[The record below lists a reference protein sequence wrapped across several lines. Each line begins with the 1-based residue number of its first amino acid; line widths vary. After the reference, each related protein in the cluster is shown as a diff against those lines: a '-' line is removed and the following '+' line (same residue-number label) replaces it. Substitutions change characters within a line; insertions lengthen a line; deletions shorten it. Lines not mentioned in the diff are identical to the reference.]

1 MYRNYDIEIMTPLE
15 KYQADLL
22 HEDFHADLAQENAV
36 RQTQELFDT
45 LLAAGNSNETG
56 FFEKIRQRF
65 QKDESNFIKG
75 LYFWGGVGR
84 GKTYLIDSFYDS
96 LPFKEKQRIHFH
108 RFMQMV
114 HAQLRSLKDVT
125 DPLQIVAD
133 NIASETEVLCFDEF
147 HVSDITDAML
157 LGGLLKAL
165 FERGVVLVTTS
176 NEAPDYLYWD
186 GLQRERFLP
195 VIDLIKKYTN
205 VVNVDSGI
213 DYRLRFLD
221 KAEIYHSPLDDNAM
235 QMLVNNFDHIAPNE
249 VTQGVPIEIEGRVI
263 QTIRHADG
271 VVWFDFNA
279 ICDGPRGPADYIEIA
294 RLFQTVVISDI
305 PLMDESMND
314 KAKRFMTLI
323 DEFYDRH
330 VKLIA
335 TAAAAPSELYTG
347 KRLAKSFLRTIS
359 RLEEMHTHDYLAKQH
374 IS

>member
-1 MYRNYDIEIMTPLE
+1 MMTPLE

-22 HEDFHADLAQENAV
+22 REEFHADQSQENAV
-36 RQTQELFDT
+36 RKTQKLFDA
-45 LLAAGNSNETG
+45 LLLDDDTENK
-56 FFEKIRQRF
+56 FFEKIRQKF
-65 QKDESNFIKG
+65 QKDNSNFIKG
-75 LYFWGGVGR
+75 LYLWGGVGR
-84 GKTYLIDSFYDS
+84 GKTYLIDCFYDS

-114 HAQLRSLKDVT
+114 HMQLRGLNGVT

-157 LGGLLKAL
+157 LGVLLKGL

-176 NEAPDYLYWD
+176 NEEPDRLYWD

-195 VIDLIKKYTN
+195 AIDLIKKYTE

-221 KAEIYHSPLDDNAM
+221 KAEIYHSPLDDKAM
-235 QMLVNNFDHIAPNE
+235 EMLGFNFNHIAPNE
-249 VTQGVPIEIEGRVI
+249 VTEGLPIEIEGRMI
-263 QTIRHADG
+263 QTICHADG
-271 VVWFDFNA
+271 VVWFDFDG

-294 RLFQTVVISDI
+294 RLFQTVLISDI
-305 PLMDESMND
+305 PVMDELTND

-323 DEFYDRH
+323 DELYDRN
-330 VKLIA
+330 VKLLV
-335 TAAAAPSELYTG
+335 TAAEKPSELYAG
-347 KRLAKSFLRTIS
+347 KRLAKQFLRTIS

-374 IS
+374 IP

>member
-1 MYRNYDIEIMTPLE
+1 MR
-15 KYQADLL
+15 
-22 HEDFHADLAQENAV
+22 EDFHADIAQESAV
-36 RQTQELFDT
+36 CHTQYLFDG
-45 LLAAGNSNETG
+45 LLAEGNTENS
-56 FFEKIRQRF
+56 FFEKIRQKF
-65 QKDESNFIKG
+65 QKDKSNFIKG

-84 GKTYLIDSFYDS
+84 GKTYIIDSFYDS

-114 HAQLRSLKDVT
+114 HAQLRDLNDVE

-157 LGGLLKAL
+157 LGGLLKGL
-165 FERGVVLVTTS
+165 LERGVVLVTTS
-176 NEAPDYLYWD
+176 NEAPDQLYWD

-195 VIDLIKKYTN
+195 VIDLIKKYTT

-221 KAEIYHSPLDDNAM
+221 KAEIYHSPLDDKAM
-235 QMLVNNFDHIAPNE
+235 EMLGINFNHIAPNE
-249 VTQGVPIEIEGRVI
+249 VTEGLAIEIEGRVI
-263 QTIRHADG
+263 QTIHHADG
-271 VVWFDFNA
+271 VVWFDFDA

-294 RLFQTVVISDI
+294 RLFQTVLISDI
-305 PLMDESMND
+305 PVMDEVTND

-323 DEFYDRH
+323 DEFYDRN
-330 VKLIA
+330 VKVIV
-335 TAAAAPSELYTG
+335 TAAAGPSGLYTG
-347 KRLAKSFLRTIS
+347 KRLAKPFLRTIS

-374 IS
+374 LP

>member
-1 MYRNYDIEIMTPLE
+1 MTPLE

-22 HEDFHADLAQENAV
+22 REGFHADSAQENAV

-45 LLAAGNSNETG
+45 LLTAGNSNEIS

-114 HAQLRSLKDVT
+114 HTQLRSLKDVS

-133 NIASETEVLCFDEF
+133 NIALETEVLCFDEF

-176 NEAPDYLYWD
+176 NEEPDHLYWD

-205 VVNVDSGI
+205 VVNVDSGV

-221 KAEIYHSPLDDNAM
+221 KAEIYHSPLDDNAT
-235 QMLVNNFDHIAPNE
+235 QLLKTNFDHIAPNE
-249 VTQGVPIEIEGRVI
+249 VTEGVPIDIEGRDI

-305 PLMDESMND
+305 PVMDELMND

-335 TAAAAPSELYTG
+335 TAAAEPAQLYTG
-347 KRLAKSFLRTIS
+347 TRLAKSFLRTIS

>member
-1 MYRNYDIEIMTPLE
+1 MTPLE
-15 KYQADLL
+15 KYQADLMR
-22 HEDFHADLAQENAV
+22 EDFHADVAQESAV
-36 RQTQELFDT
+36 RHTQYLFDG
-45 LLAAGNSNETG
+45 LLAEGNTENS
-56 FFEKIRQRF
+56 FFEKIRQKF
-65 QKDESNFIKG
+65 QKDKSNFIKG

-84 GKTYLIDSFYDS
+84 GKTYIIDSFYDS

-114 HAQLRSLKDVT
+114 HAQLRDLNDVE

-157 LGGLLKAL
+157 LGGLLKGL
-165 FERGVVLVTTS
+165 LERGVVLVTTS
-176 NEAPDYLYWD
+176 NEAPDQLYWD

-195 VIDLIKKYTN
+195 VIDLIKKYTT

-221 KAEIYHSPLDDNAM
+221 KAEIYHSPLDDKAM
-235 QMLVNNFDHIAPNE
+235 EMLGINFNHIAPNE
-249 VTQGVPIEIEGRVI
+249 VTEGLAIEIEGRVI
-263 QTIRHADG
+263 QTIHHADG
-271 VVWFDFNA
+271 VVWFDFDA

-294 RLFQTVVISDI
+294 RLFQTVLISHI
-305 PLMDESMND
+305 PVMDEVTND

-323 DEFYDRH
+323 DEFYDRN
-330 VKLIA
+330 VKLIV
-335 TAAAAPSELYTG
+335 TAAAGPSGLYTG
-347 KRLAKSFLRTIS
+347 KRLAKPFLRTIS

-374 IS
+374 LP